1 MKNKNLP
8 LGIQT
13 FSDFKHFNLV
23 YVDKTEQ
30 IHRLATTGFAY
41 FLSRPRRFGKSLLC
55 STMKELFLGS
65 KDLFEGLWIEDK
77 WDWTQTNPVIHLSFT
92 SIAYREMGLGKAI
105 SHELKRIA
113 SSYDIE
119 YSSDNYSTQ
128 FKELIEQLYKK
139 HGRVVLLIDEYDK
152 PIIDFLEKEKIPQA
166 EANRDILKTFYSV
179 LKDAS
184 PYLRLLFITGVSKFS
199 KVSIFSDLNHLED
212 LTLDE
217 NYATLTGYTQTE
229 LEFYFEDYIQSV
241 MERHQLARPVLLEM
255 MRENYNGF
263 SWDATHTVYN
273 PFGTLSFFKKRAFEG
288 FWFASGTP
296 TFLVN
301 LMKKQVKF
309 EYENT
314 ASTTALLDKYDL
326 NNLDIVA
333 ILFQT
338 GYLTIKE
345 RNFLTGDLLLDYPNK
360 EIRAGMYEFMIN
372 AIIPS
377 SEKDASSISVKNL
390 SNAFQSNDLEQVK
403 RIINTLFSDLPS
415 NLYERDDND
424 KLREMQLSERFFH
437 GTIHLIFK
445 YLGLYIESEVW
456 SSHGRA
462 DSVVKTTTHIY
473 IFEFKYNR
481 SGKAAMTQLE
491 KNNYAD
497 KYRAEGKTIIGIGVN
512 FSQKT
517 RKVNGWLV
525 KTL

>member
-1 MKNKNLP
+1 MKMKNLP
-8 LGIQT
+8 IGVQT
-13 FSDFKHFNLV
+13 FSDFKKNNLV
-23 YVDKTEQ
+23 YVDKTEL
-30 IHRLATTGFAY
+30 IYNLVTTGYAY

-55 STMKELFLGS
+55 STMKELFLGN

-92 SIAYREMGLGKAI
+92 SIAYREMGLGQAI
-105 SHELKRIA
+105 SYELKNIA
-113 SSYDIE
+113 SKYDLT
-119 YSSDNYSTQ
+119 YSSENYSTQ
-128 FKELIEQLYKK
+128 FKELIEQLSKK
-139 HGRVVLLIDEYDK
+139 HGRVVLIIDEYDK

-184 PYLRLLFITGVSKFS
+184 MHLRLLFITGVSKFS
-199 KVSIFSDLNHLED
+199 KVSIFSDLNHLDD

-241 MERHQLARPVLLEM
+241 MERHQLTRPVLLEM

-263 SWDATHTVYN
+263 SWDGPHTVYN
-273 PFGTLSFFKKRAFEG
+273 PFGTLNFFKKRAFEG

-309 EYENT
+309 NYENT
-314 ASTTALLDKYDL
+314 QTTTGLLDKYDL

-338 GYLTIKE
+338 GYLTIKK
-345 RNFLTGDLLLDYPNK
+345 RDFLTGELLLDYPNK
-360 EIRAGMYEFMIN
+360 EIKSGMYEFMIN
-372 AIIPS
+372 AVIPS
-377 SEKDASSISVKNL
+377 SEKEASSISVKNL
-390 SNAFQSNDLEQVK
+390 AHAFQTNDLEQVK

-424 KLREMQLSERFFH
+424 KLKEMQLSERFFH

-445 YLGLYIESEVW
+445 YLGLHIDSEVW
-456 SSHGRA
+456 SSQGRA
-462 DSVVKTTTHIY
+462 DSVVQTATHVY
-473 IFEFKYNR
+473 VFEFKYNR
-481 SGKAAMTQLE
+481 SGKAAMTQLL

-497 KYRAEGKTIIGIGVN
+497 KYRTDGKIIVGVGVN
-512 FSQKT
+512 FSHKT
-517 RKVNGWLV
+517 RRLNGWEV
-525 KTL
+525 KQL